1 MVAAL
6 NYLDTVVGA
15 SPLADAI
22 VSRIDPQKTSTD
34 EEAAEIVRQR
44 SGTEYHPAMSCSM
57 LPREY
62 GGVVDTSL
70 TVYGTSNLRVVDSS
84 IIPIGL
90 SAHLQEPT
98 YGIGEYGAAIISG
111 QAEKKNSSDASSSSS
126 ASASGSGAVSG
137 ALSGSGGG
145 SNQNAAASTGSA
157 KSDDEDSG
165 AASFASTLS
174 FTLVA
179 ALVTLAVKMA

>member
-6 NYLDTVVGA
+6 NYLDTVMGA
-15 SPLADAI
+15 SPMDGAV
-22 VSRIDPQKTSTD
+22 VSRIDPQAPDSD
-34 EEAAEIVRQR
+34 ADAAELVRQR

-57 LPREY
+57 LPREL

-70 TVYGTSNLRVVDSS
+70 TVHGTSNLRVVDSS

-111 QAEKKNSSDASSSSS
+111 QAEKASSDAESSS
-126 ASASGSGAVSG
+126 SGSGAVS
-137 ALSGSGGG
+137 ASGSAAQTGDE
-145 SNQNAAASTGSA
+145 QNAAASTQG
-157 KSDDEDSG
+157 SDDDSDDSS
-165 AASFASTLS
+165 APLS
-174 FTLVA
+174 FTSSFTTLFALMLLV
-179 ALVTLAVKMA
+179 VKMA